1 MANLSHP
8 ELAEIRNEDLP
19 PASQSAL
26 QELRNKSCE
35 ASKSKFTLQSQQKFL
50 RRVLSPDS
58 PVRNLF
64 MIHGTGTGKTCT
76 GIQIAEEYILRPEYQ
91 DKKVFVVASA
101 AVQENFRDQIFDM
114 SRTHLDKSGLLQ
126 SNQCTGRRYLDMLLR
141 IEKNPKNWENPDI
154 RERLR
159 RTAGRIID
167 EFYEM
172 EAYATFGNHINEKE
186 LGGQAAFEAWVHQ
199 TFDNRLLIIDEAH
212 AIRESTKADTTEKA
226 ISSGIEKI
234 VKIANGLVLV
244 LLTAT
249 PMYDSYSE
257 IIFYFNLFLWN
268 DRKQS
273 PKKSLAV
280 SDFFDKDGNFLPG
293 EPLIEFRKL
302 CQDYVSYVKGEN
314 PFTFPFRLPPPNPID
329 TKEIKKGYLGDG
341 IEPPFQFLQ
350 SFVTASN
357 VAGIQKD
364 VLSGM
369 ERSDDS
375 EKRQMLMQPTICV
388 FPENKRFNEVFSQ
401 SKDQYEYTGEP
412 FLTPETLRNHSAKFA
427 SILNSIET
435 GDGIA
440 LVYSNFVTS
449 GVRVFAMA
457 LEEHGYKSATG
468 ESLLKNPSYEGP
480 SKGKYIL
487 LTTKITNVE
496 LEMIAR
502 SKEPKNRDGSDIRVI
517 ITSPITAE
525 GVDFRYVRQIHL
537 IDPWWNMSRIEQII
551 GRGLRTCSH
560 ALLEPKKQNCTVYL
574 HVVRTGDGNEC
585 YDEYTYR
592 VLVEEK
598 AIKIANVR
606 RILAESAMDCPIQVS
621 LNTLPVEWRELP
633 VGQER
638 SEKRQAVSYHLKDM
652 LAPSFDSGE
661 AISECD
667 VVPPLEDSTHIR
679 PLSTYLDVSDEIL
692 DKIGELFV
700 DKPIWDRKQLLQ
712 MMRPYTE
719 EVVIF
724 NLQHAIR
731 SGRRFRDA
739 FNRQS
744 VLESKG
750 DLYVVTPVDMGT
762 GTVIDR
768 TIQSVGRKPVDLIV
782 PDEREVPLPD
792 VASTILDER
801 MASVKFPADALV
813 RFAEPILKS
822 YVFDHALTEPERT
835 AFLKNHGHLFS
846 DRLKFTGDTHYMV
859 LGASKF
865 DPPEEPV
872 GRDGD
877 AYRQWKKDLVEKF
890 IANKSKIFVSVKDE
904 EKLKDRK
911 ATISKFKMEGDKA
924 TRIVDP
930 KAKNYLPTVC
940 GTGREVSK
948 NDLVNLAKF
957 IDKKEVGIPGDLAT
971 DQICMYIDLLAREEH
986 NCFWITPE
994 ELSVLYKDDD
1004 TRKTFTAE
1012 FKK

>member
-76 GIQIAEEYILRPEYQ
+76 AIQIAEEYILRPEYQ

-114 SRTHLDKSGLLQ
+114 SRTQLDKSGLLQ

-154 RERLR
+154 RDRLR

-172 EAYATFGNHINEKE
+172 QAYATFGNRINEKE
-186 LGGQAAFEAWVHQ
+186 LQGQAAFEAWVHE

-226 ISSGIEKI
+226 VSSGIEKI

-268 DRKQS
+268 DRKQG
-273 PKKSLAV
+273 PRKSLKV
-280 SDFFDKDGNFLPG
+280 SDFFDADGNFLPG

-329 TKEIKKGYLGDG
+329 TKEIKEGYLGG
-341 IEPPFQFLQ
+341 AVEPAFQFLQ
-350 SFVTASN
+350 SFVTASQTS
-357 VAGIQKD
+357 GIQKD
-364 VLSGM
+364 VLGGM
-369 ERSDDS
+369 ERDADN

-388 FPENKRFNEVFSQ
+388 FPKNKRFNEVFKESG
-401 SKDQYEYTGEP
+401 DQYEYTEEP
-412 FLTPETLRNHSAKFA
+412 FLTPEKLREHSAKFA
-427 SILNSIET
+427 SIINSIET

-457 LEEHGYKSATG
+457 LEEHGYKAATG
-468 ESLLKNPSYEGP
+468 QALLKNAVYKGE

-496 LEMIAR
+496 LDMIAR
-502 SKEPKNRDGSDIRVI
+502 SKDPKNRDGKDIRVI

-537 IDPWWNMSRIEQII
+537 IDPWWNMSRIEQIV

-574 HVVRTGDGNEC
+574 HVVRTGDGSEC

-606 RILAESAMDCPIQVS
+606 RVLAESAMDCPIQVS
-621 LNTLPVEWRELP
+621 LNTLPVDWRELP

-638 SEKRQAVSYHLKDM
+638 SQGRQAVSYHLKDM
-652 LAPSFDSGE
+652 LAPSFDMG
-661 AISECD
+661 APITECD
-667 VVPPLEDSTHIR
+667 VVPPLEDNTHIR

-700 DKPIWDRKQLLQ
+700 DKPIWDRRELLQ
-712 MMRPYTE
+712 KMRPYTE
-719 EVVIF
+719 DVVIF

-750 DLYVVTPVDMGT
+750 DLYVVTPVDLGT

-768 TIQSVGRKPVDLIV
+768 TLQSVGRKPVDIKV
-782 PDEREVPLPD
+782 PEERAEELPE
-792 VASTILDER
+792 VASTLLDER
-801 MASVKFPADALV
+801 LVAVKFPADALT
-813 RFAEPILKS
+813 RFEAPILKS
-822 YVFDHALTEPERT
+822 YVFDHALTEPERI
-835 AFLKNHGHLFS
+835 AFLKAHGTLFS
-846 DRLKFTGDTHYMV
+846 DRLKFTGDTHYIT
-859 LGASKF
+859 LGANKF
-865 DPPEEPV
+865 DPPELPV
-872 GRDGD
+872 GRDET
-877 AYRQWKKDLVEKF
+877 AYRAWKKDLVEKF
-890 IANKSKIFVSVKDE
+890 VANKDKIFVSVKDE

-924 TRIVDP
+924 VRIVEK

-940 GTGREVSK
+940 GTGRDVTK
-948 NDLVNLAKF
+948 DDLRKFAKF
-957 IDKKEVGIPGDLAT
+957 IDKKEIGLPEDLAG
-971 DQICMYIDLLAREEH
+971 DQVCVYIDLLAREEH
-986 NCFWITPE
+986 NCIWITPE
-994 ELSVLYKDDD
+994 ELSVLYKDDEV
-1004 TRKTFTAE
+1004 RQTFTAE